1 MLAIVV
7 GAPSKVTTT
16 IPFFYN
22 HNKLKYQYLLLMK
35 VEPNRVGQFPF
46 RKADPE
52 KRKRDFSE
60 VQQPYSEEEVMR
72 EADRCL
78 LCGTPVCIDACPV
91 LLDVRGMNE
100 AVARGDFK
108 TAYERI
114 RETNPLLGVTGRC
127 CPQLQGLC
135 EDACVLKWS
144 GQPIGIGLIQR
155 YLADWERKNKQPP
168 PTIGADTG
176 KKVAVIGAGPAGVAS
191 ADLLKRYG
199 HHVIIYEA
207 LSSPGG
213 TAWYGIP
220 DYHLPKDVLLHEIEK
235 VKEMGVELRTKVMIG
250 KDIPLSQMLDEN
262 DAVLITTGS
271 KDPQRLDIP
280 GSDLQGVTDGYR
292 FLESVFVNGVN
303 SYFENPKYDLG
314 NNIIVI
320 GGGDTAL
327 DCARTALRLT
337 RGQGSV
343 TIAYRRTEEDM
354 PADPIMI
361 EEAKEEGVRFRFLAQ
376 PKSFEGSN
384 KNQVIA
390 TVMESM
396 QLGRPD
402 QSGRR
407 HPEPIPG
414 KEFKMNCSAVILAI
428 GRGPASFLQ
437 KQIGLKMGKHD
448 SIAVNDIYKTSMEG
462 VFAAGDVTSGET
474 LVVKAMES
482 GRESA
487 QRVHEYLTGLK
498 DQHISFYERYY
509 KQNLYDRM
517 LEGEV
522 ETDLPPD

>member
-1 MLAIVV
+1 
-7 GAPSKVTTT
+7 
-16 IPFFYN
+16 
-22 HNKLKYQYLLLMK
+22 MK

-52 KRKRDFSE
+52 ERKRSFSE

-155 YLADWERKNKQPP
+155 YVADWERKHKQPAP
-168 PTIGADTG
+168 VVAEKTG
-176 KKVAVIGAGPAGVAS
+176 KKIAIVGAGPAGVAA

-199 HHVIIYEA
+199 HHVVLYEA
-207 LSSPGG
+207 LPRPGG

-220 DYHLPKDVLLHEIEK
+220 DYHLPKDVLLHEIER
-235 VKEMGVELRTKVMIG
+235 VKEMGVEIKVNVMIG
-250 KDIPLSQMLDEN
+250 KDISLSQLLDEN
-262 DAVLITTGS
+262 DAILISTGS
-271 KDPQRLDIP
+271 KDPQTLDVP
-280 GSDLQGVTDGYR
+280 GSNLQGIINGYE
-292 FLESVFVNGVN
+292 FLENVFANGVD
-303 SYFENPKYDLG
+303 SYLKSPKYDLG
-314 NNIIVI
+314 NDIIVV
-320 GGGDTAL
+320 GGGDSAL
-327 DCARTALRLT
+327 DCSRTALRLT
-337 RGQGSV
+337 QGQGNV
-343 TIAYRRTEEDM
+343 TIAYRRAEEDM

-361 EEAKEEGVRFRFLAQ
+361 EEAKEEGVKFKFLVQ
-376 PKSFEGSN
+376 PKSFEAGTADYGGGTH
-384 KNQVIA
+384 VDTAIMYA
-390 TVMESM
+390 M
-396 QLGRPD
+396 QLGAPD

-407 HPEPIPG
+407 HPEPDPG
-414 KEFKMNCSAVILAI
+414 NVVKMKCSAVLLAI
-428 GRGPASFLQ
+428 GRGPDSFLQ
-437 KQIGLKMGKHD
+437 ERVRLKTGKHD
-448 SIAVNDIYKTSMEG
+448 SIAINENYQTSMEG
-462 VFAAGDVTSGET
+462 VFASGDVTSGET

-482 GRESA
+482 GREGA
-487 QRVHEYLTGLK
+487 QRVHEYLMNLEDK
-498 DQHISFYERYY
+498 HVSFYERYY

-517 LEGEV
+517 LEGKVDRE
-522 ETDLPPD
+522 LPPD

>member
-1 MLAIVV
+1 
-7 GAPSKVTTT
+7 
-16 IPFFYN
+16 
-22 HNKLKYQYLLLMK
+22 MK
-35 VEPNRVGQFPF
+35 VEPNRVGEFPF
-46 RKADPE
+46 RKANPE
-52 KRKRDFSE
+52 ERKRSFSE

-155 YLADWERKNKQPP
+155 YVADWERKNKQPP
-168 PTIGADTG
+168 PSIGAKTG
-176 KKVAVIGAGPAGVAS
+176 KKIAVIGAGPAGVAA

-199 HHVIIYEA
+199 HSVIVYEA
-207 LSSPGG
+207 LSTPGG

-220 DYHLPKDVLLHEIEK
+220 DYHLPKDVLLHEIDK
-235 VKEMGVELRTKVMIG
+235 VKEMGVEIKTNVMIG
-250 KDIPLSQMLDEN
+250 KDVALPELLDES

-271 KDPQRLDIP
+271 KDVQKLDIP
-280 GSDLQGVTDGYR
+280 GSDLRRVINGYE
-292 FLESVFVNGVN
+292 FLENVFVNGIDN
-303 SYFENPKYDLG
+303 YIKDPKYDLG
-314 NNIIVI
+314 NDIIVI

-337 RGQGSV
+337 GGQGNV
-343 TIAYRRTEEDM
+343 AIAYRRTEEDM

-361 EEAKEEGVRFRFLAQ
+361 EEAKEEGVKFKFLVQ
-376 PKSFEGSN
+376 PKSFEGSEN
-384 KNQVIA
+384 RVTTA
-390 TVMESM
+390 VMAFM
-396 QLGRPD
+396 QLGKPD

-407 HPEPIPG
+407 YPEPILG
-414 KEFKMNCSAVILAI
+414 KDFKMKCSAVLLAI
-428 GRGPASFLQ
+428 GRGPDSFLQ
-437 KQIGLKMGKHD
+437 KQAHLKTGKHN
-448 SIAVNDIYKTSMEG
+448 SIAINDNYKTSMEG

-482 GRESA
+482 GREAA
-487 QRVHEYLTGLK
+487 QRVHEYLMGLE

-517 LEGEV
+517 LEGKV
-522 ETDLPPD
+522 DSDLPPD

>member
-1 MLAIVV
+1 
-7 GAPSKVTTT
+7 
-16 IPFFYN
+16 
-22 HNKLKYQYLLLMK
+22 MK

-52 KRKRDFSE
+52 ERKHNFSE

-108 TAYERI
+108 TAHERI

-155 YLADWERKNKQPP
+155 YVADWERKNKQPL
-168 PTIGADTG
+168 PTIAADTG
-176 KKVAVIGAGPAGVAS
+176 KKIAVIGGGPSGIAG

-199 HHVIIYEA
+199 HHVVIYEA
-207 LSSPGG
+207 LPSPGG

-235 VKEMGVELRTKVMIG
+235 VKEMGVEIKTNVMIG
-250 KDIPLSQMLDEN
+250 KDICLS
-262 DAVLITTGS
+262 
-271 KDPQRLDIP
+271 
-280 GSDLQGVTDGYR
+280 
-292 FLESVFVNGVN
+292 VNGVN
-303 SYFENPKYDLG
+303 SYLKNPKYDLG
-314 NNIIVI
+314 NDIIVV

-337 RGQGSV
+337 QGQGNV
-343 TIAYRRTEEDM
+343 TIAYRRAEEDM

-361 EEAKEEGVRFRFLAQ
+361 EEAKEEGVKFRFLAQ
-376 PKSFEGSN
+376 PKSFEGSE
-384 KNQVIA
+384 KNHVVA
-390 TVMESM
+390 AVMDSM
-396 QLGRPD
+396 QLGKPD
-402 QSGRR
+402 ESGRR
-407 HPEPIPG
+407 HPEPLPG
-414 KEFKMNCSAVILAI
+414 KEFKMQCSAVLLAI

-437 KQIGLKMGKHD
+437 KRAGLKMGKHN
-448 SIAVNDIYKTSMEG
+448 SIAINDNYKTSMEG
-462 VFAAGDVTSGET
+462 VFAAGDVTGGET

-482 GRESA
+482 GREAA

-498 DQHISFYERYY
+498 EQHISFYERYY
-509 KQNLYDRM
+509 KENLYDRM
-517 LEGEV
+517 LEGKV
-522 ETDLPPD
+522 DTDLPPD

>member
-1 MLAIVV
+1 
-7 GAPSKVTTT
+7 
-16 IPFFYN
+16 
-22 HNKLKYQYLLLMK
+22 MK
-35 VEPNRVGQFPF
+35 VEPNRVGKFPF

-52 KRKRDFSE
+52 MRKHDFSE
-60 VQQPYSEEEVMR
+60 VQQPYSEEEVMQ

-100 AVARGDFK
+100 AAARGDFK
-108 TAYERI
+108 TAYGRI

-155 YLADWERKNKQPP
+155 YVADWERKNKQPP
-168 PTIGADTG
+168 PSMGADTG
-176 KKVAVIGAGPAGVAS
+176 KKVALVGAGPAGVAA

-199 HHVIIYEA
+199 HSVIVYEA
-207 LSSPGG
+207 LPSLGG

-235 VKEMGVELRTKVMIG
+235 VKEMGVEIKTNILIG
-250 KDIPLSQMLDEN
+250 KDIRLSQLLDEN
-262 DAVLITTGS
+262 DAILITTGS
-271 KDPQRLDIP
+271 KDIQALDVP
-280 GSDLQGVTDGYR
+280 GSGLCGVINGYEFLQ
-292 FLESVFVNGVN
+292 SVFVNGIDN
-303 SYFENPKYDLG
+303 YLKNPKYSLG
-314 NNIIVI
+314 DDTIVV

-327 DCARTALRLT
+327 DCARTTLRLT
-337 RGQGSV
+337 NGQGSI
-343 TIAYRRTEEDM
+343 TIAYRRGEEDM

-361 EEAKEEGVRFRFLAQ
+361 EEAKEEGVKFRFLAQ
-376 PKSFEGSN
+376 PKSFEGYN
-384 KNQVIA
+384 NHVTA
-390 TVMESM
+390 AVMDSM
-396 QLGRPD
+396 RLGKPD

-414 KEFKMNCSAVILAI
+414 REIKMQCSAVLLAI
-428 GRGPASFLQ
+428 GRGPDSFLQ
-437 KQIGLKMGKHD
+437 KQAGLKMGKHD
-448 SIAVNDIYKTSMEG
+448 SIAINDDYKTSMDG

-482 GRESA
+482 GREAA
-487 QRVHEYLTGLK
+487 QRVHEHLMGLK
-498 DQHISFYERYY
+498 DQHVSFYDRYY

-522 ETDLPPD
+522 DTDLPPD